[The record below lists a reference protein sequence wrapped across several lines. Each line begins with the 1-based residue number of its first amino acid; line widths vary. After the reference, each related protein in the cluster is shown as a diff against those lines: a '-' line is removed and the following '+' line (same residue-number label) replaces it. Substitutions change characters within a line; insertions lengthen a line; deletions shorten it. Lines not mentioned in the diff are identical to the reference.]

1 MNRKVLISCMSLHIG
16 DFIWATSAIAILKTT
31 FPNIKITV
39 IACKPLQELIENN
52 PIIDKAIYTIYPQ
65 NSLKIKIKRLLTLIK
80 IIPQI
85 FFQNYDDCIIFAHSK
100 ISVLIAKICRIKNIV
115 GTDYLWTGNNIIDPL
130 SKYYTKVIHIHPNQD
145 NIHACIKFQ
154 TVIKSYFGIFNNSK
168 PVIPTCNNFEISNFT
183 FFKNDNSIKVALCI
197 YGSKMSNN
205 IWDIQNF
212 KDVVIMLSDK
222 FKNITFYLV
231 GSKANFDHSQ
241 KLISILD
248 KDIKIYNICGKTSL
262 LELVYLFKYMNILF
276 SVDTGV
282 THLAATTNIKI
293 FSIYG
298 PTLPQQT
305 APISD
310 KVITF
315 YEGEKCSPC
324 MHQTLVLNKP
334 CQYYPK
340 PICLLKIKP
349 ETVVKKITEFLSNSK

>member
-130 SKYYTKVIHIHPNQD
+130 SKYYTKVIHIHPNQN

-154 TVIKSYFGIFNNSK
+154 TIIKSYFGIFNNSK
-168 PVIPTCNNFEISNFT
+168 PVISIYNNFKISKFT

-197 YGSKMSNN
+197 YGS
-205 IWDIQNF
+205 
-212 KDVVIMLSDK
+212 
-222 FKNITFYLV
+222 
-231 GSKANFDHSQ
+231 
-241 KLISILD
+241 
-248 KDIKIYNICGKTSL
+248 
-262 LELVYLFKYMNILF
+262 
-276 SVDTGV
+276 
-282 THLAATTNIKI
+282 
-293 FSIYG
+293 
-298 PTLPQQT
+298 
-305 APISD
+305 
-310 KVITF
+310 
-315 YEGEKCSPC
+315 
-324 MHQTLVLNKP
+324 
-334 CQYYPK
+334 
-340 PICLLKIKP
+340 
-349 ETVVKKITEFLSNSK
+349 